1 MQTKAQLQPRHA
13 YLQGRVNI
21 GDTPLVQIRSLST
34 DNVQIWAKLEWEQA
48 GGSVKARAANQ
59 IIRTAQKRGEL
70 TNDVA
75 LLDASSGNTAIA
87 YATLLK
93 RLHLHAIICLPANA
107 SAKRIET
114 LRALGAELVLTS
126 PSEGTEGAQVEAK
139 KIFAAQPDKYFY
151 ADQYSNPANW
161 QAHYH
166 GTATEIITQTKGKVT
181 HFVAGLGTTGTFTG
195 TSKRLKEYNPAIEVI
210 ALQPNS
216 PMHGLEGWK
225 HLATASVPR
234 IYDASLADS
243 VIEIDS
249 EEAYEMIRY
258 IREHEGYLISPSSAA
273 NLIGAKQVS
282 KNLKS
287 GLIVTV
293 LADTLERYD
302 EVSQLVFGEIF
313 HESNF

>member
-1 MQTKAQLQPRHA
+1 MQVKAQVQKRNA

-21 GDTPLVQIRSLST
+21 GETPLVHFRSLAVG
-34 DNVQIWAKLEWEQA
+34 NAQIWAKVEWEQA

-59 IIRTAQKRGEL
+59 IIRTAQMRGDL
-70 TNDVA
+70 TKDVA

-93 RLHLHAIICLPANA
+93 RQRMQAVICLPANA
-107 SAKRIET
+107 SEKRIEA
-114 LRALGAELVLTS
+114 LRSLGVELILTS
-126 PSEGTEGAQVEAK
+126 PSEGTEGAQVVAK
-139 KIFAAQPDKYFY
+139 KIFAAEPDKYFY

-161 QAHYH
+161 QAHYY
-166 GTATEIITQTKGKVT
+166 GTGNEIIAQTKGKVT

-195 TSKRLKEYNPAIEVI
+195 TVKRLKEQYPAVQAIS
-210 ALQPNS
+210 LQPNS

-225 HLATASVPR
+225 HLLTASVPR
-234 IYDASLADS
+234 IYDASLADGQ
-243 VIEIDS
+243 IEIDS

-258 IREHEGYLISPSSAA
+258 IREHEGYLISPSAAA
-273 NLIGAKQVS
+273 NLIGAHHVA
-282 KNLKS
+282 KNVKS

-302 EVSQLVFGEIF
+302 EVSKLVFGEIF
-313 HESNF
+313 S